1 MRAISLD
8 VLAYLPAPLQS
19 HLRVVLGGTRGH
31 ILTAVDQWDAF
42 ANELRRAT
50 SDVVIVDPCADGA
63 SRAAAVAAL
72 LDSHPAMPVVIYT
85 PVSPLSFRAI
95 AELGRYGAHHAV
107 HQIVLHRYDDEPH
120 RFLELIERQPGNALS
135 VALLDRL
142 APALADLPPALTR
155 AVERLV
161 RQPTDFHDVGD
172 LAATARIT
180 VRTAYRHLATAGFA
194 SPRALLVGAR
204 LLRAYAY
211 ARDPRQSLE
220 AIAAK
225 VGYSAPRMMAK
236 HMREVIGCTPRA
248 VRRQVRP
255 GEFVDTLALWLCRA
269 PEPPI
274 PIAPP
279 QVARFA
285 DGAPVWDSTVHP
297 VGEPVSAIAAPAWN
311 RTMRPLGDTGVTTS
325 APLAT
330 PIGTRRD
337 ISWPDHP
344 PRPRL
349 V

>member
-1 MRAISLD
+1 VRPISLD
-8 VLAYLPAPLQS
+8 VLAFLPAPLQS

-42 ANELRRAT
+42 AHGVRRAT
-50 SDVVIVDPCADGA
+50 SDVVVVDPCADGV
-63 SRAAAVAAL
+63 SRAASLAAL
-72 LDSHPAMPVVIYT
+72 LDSHPATPVVIYT

-95 AELGRYGAHHAV
+95 AELGRHSAHEAV

-120 RFLELIERQPGNALS
+120 RFLEMLERQPGNALS

-142 APALADLPPALTR
+142 APALAELPPSLSR

-161 RQPTDFHDVGD
+161 RQPMDFHDVGD

-180 VRTAYRHLATAGFA
+180 VRTAYRHLAIAGFA

-236 HMREVIGCTPRA
+236 HMREVTGVTPRA

-255 GEFVDTLALWLCRA
+255 GEFVDTLALWLCRL
-269 PEPPI
+269 PIPPI

-279 QVARFA
+279 PVARFA
-285 DGAPVWDSTVHP
+285 DGALVWDSTVLP
-297 VGEPVSAIAAPAWN
+297 LGESVAAAGPAAWD
-311 RTMRPLGDTGVTTS
+311 RALRPLGDAVLPGSV
-325 APLAT
+325 PLAASV
-330 PIGTRRD
+330 GARHD
-337 ISWPDHP
+337 VSWPDHP
-344 PRPRL
+344 PPPRL

>member
-1 MRAISLD
+1 
-8 VLAYLPAPLQS
+8 
-19 HLRVVLGGTRGH
+19 VVLGGTHGH
-31 ILTAVDQWDAF
+31 VLTAVDQWDGFVDA
-42 ANELRRAT
+42 LRRAT
-50 SDVVIVDPCADGA
+50 SDVVVVDPCADGV
-63 SRAAAVAAL
+63 SRAAALAAL
-72 LDSHPAMPVVIYT
+72 LDTHPATPVVIYT

-95 AELGRYGAHHAV
+95 AELGRHSAHQAV
-107 HQIVLHRYDDEPH
+107 HQIVLHRYDDEPR
-120 RFLELIERQPGNALS
+120 RFLEMLERQPGNALS
-135 VALLDRL
+135 VALLERL
-142 APALADLPPALTR
+142 APALADLPPTLTR

-180 VRTAYRHLATAGFA
+180 VRTAYRHLAGAGFS

-236 HMREVIGCTPRA
+236 HMREVIGVTPRA

-255 GEFVDTLALWLCRA
+255 GEFVDTLAEWLCPA
-269 PEPPI
+269 SEPTI
-274 PIAPP
+274 PLTPP

-285 DGAPVWDSTVHP
+285 ESV
-297 VGEPVSAIAAPAWN
+297 PAWDRPVHVLADAGPVTIVP
-311 RTMRPLGDTGVTTS
+311 RTPAAVPRPRLDVPWS
-325 APLAT
+325 D
-330 PIGTRRD
+330 R
-337 ISWPDHP
+337 P
-344 PRPRL
+344 PRPRT